1 MTEASTDMRSIVQKR
16 ANEIIANKLKAD
28 QGIIGENIESVA
40 FESRQGVGYGGEQPA
55 TGTLKDELGI
65 HREDLEVV

>member
-40 FESRQGVGYGGEQPA
+40 FESRQVA
-55 TGTLKDELGI
+55 HLKMNSESIGKT
-65 HREDLEVV
+65 

>member
-1 MTEASTDMRSIVQKR
+1 MTEASTNMRSIVQKR

-40 FESRQGVGYGGEQPA
+40 FESRQA
-55 TGTLKDELGI
+55 HLKMNSEST
-65 HREDLEVV
+65 EKT